1 MKDQDRK
8 QLIDYRLNRAFQTL
22 EEVHILME
30 NQLWNA
36 AINRLYYA
44 CYYAA
49 IALLLSRRVVAQTHA
64 GVRQMLGLH
73 FVKSGLIDKELASY
87 YSVIFDKRISG
98 DYDDFVEYTSDD
110 ALALINPAKAFIN
123 KAKELLEIQ

>member
-1 MKDQDRK
+1 MKDQDRQ
-8 QLIDYRLNRAFQTL
+8 QLINYRINRAFQTL
-22 EEVHILME
+22 EEVNILVE
-30 NQLWNA
+30 NKLWNA

-49 IALLLSRRVVAQTHA
+49 IALLLSKKVVAQTHA

-98 DYDDFVEYTSDD
+98 DYDDFVEHTPED
-110 ALALINPAKAFIN
+110 ALALIPPAKAFIN
-123 KAKELLEIQ
+123 KAKELLDQ

>member
-1 MKDQDRK
+1 MKEQDR
-8 QLIDYRLNRAFQTL
+8 QELIRYRITRALQTL
-22 EEVHILME
+22 EEVEVLVE
-30 NQLWNA
+30 NKLWNA

-49 IALLLSRRVVAQTHA
+49 IALLLSKKVVAQTHS

-73 FVKSGLIDKELASY
+73 FVKTGLIDKELAAY

-98 DYDDFVEYTSDD
+98 DYDDFVEYKLADTQ
-110 ALALINPAKAFIN
+110 ALIPAAKAFIE
-123 KAKELLEIQ
+123 KARELLEQ